1 MNNRVLYIFLVMR
14 NYSGFNNLFHKI
26 FKSSGLG
33 IFSFPILVFLF
44 GLNAC
49 NTIDPPLNIP
59 AYIQVDSFS
68 FSTAD
73 STGFNT
79 QKISDVWIFVNG
91 QQIGTYSVPTKPIPV
106 LAEGNAT
113 VSILAGVYAD
123 GVLSNRIYYP
133 FYGEYKQTMVFGKGK
148 VTKVIPRFAFESSL
162 KIPFTYYQ
170 DFETSD
176 SGFSKGT
183 KGTVELKRLNHLNA
197 DSYPSLGNRYGSLT
211 TTSDEDLIEFSNSIL
226 VPLNETGMPVYVEF
240 DYKSTCEIQVG
251 LKGAKPNSPVL
262 STYDLVL
269 KPRDVW
275 TKIYVNLTDE
285 IASLSQEKNL
295 KYRFFLTTFNP
306 PGAGNSLSI
315 DNIRLLQFP
324 K

>member
-1 MNNRVLYIFLVMR
+1 
-14 NYSGFNNLFHKI
+14 
-26 FKSSGLG
+26 
-33 IFSFPILVFLF
+33 
-44 GLNAC
+44 
-49 NTIDPPLNIP
+49 
-59 AYIQVDSFS
+59 
-68 FSTAD
+68 
-73 STGFNT
+73 
-79 QKISDVWIFVNG
+79 
-91 QQIGTYSVPTKPIPV
+91 
-106 LAEGNAT
+106 
-113 VSILAGVYAD
+113 
-123 GVLSNRIYYP
+123 
-133 FYGEYKQTMVFGKGK
+133 
-148 VTKVIPRFAFESSL
+148 
-162 KIPFTYYQ
+162 
-170 DFETSD
+170 
-176 SGFSKGT
+176 
-183 KGTVELKRLNHLNA
+183 
-197 DSYPSLGNRYGSLT
+197 
-211 TTSDEDLIEFSNSIL
+211 
-226 VPLNETGMPVYVEF
+226 MPVYVEF